1 MTTPVGIREDIAA
14 YSFDHIA
21 SAPDKWPSFW
31 SWISTSRRNAIEL
44 FPKSVYVQPRVD
56 HSVFGH
62 HLAVVSDPGT
72 IRHICGVA
80 SQKYRLSNLH
90 LRLLRPAFGNGLIV
104 AEGKSWTLQRRMAV
118 KLTRSPTETEKIV
131 LTTRRI
137 DDMVDNWVNQSSKS
151 DSALDLLEDVI
162 AVSLDLVALHAFSH
176 VEKVATDELL
186 QVIPKH
192 RRAME
197 KFDLFD
203 VTDTSPWFVSPKMRT
218 ARRIVHSLDPWINS
232 LIANNPL
239 AVAAGKLL
247 GKTGTEPRDFAVSIM
262 AGYESTTI
270 TILWLLGILASRPDL
285 VREIRAEP
293 SSSSGNI
300 FDKDLT
306 SSRCS
311 ILGKCVLET
320 LRLYPPLPLIYR
332 TAITDDS
339 TPVGSIRKG
348 TLVCMAPWIVQRH
361 ETLWE
366 QPSQFDWKRFDG
378 LSKIPDGYMPFG
390 LGARQCAGMHM
401 GLRLTETVVRRI
413 LERCTLSLFN
423 EHLPPPRMGLTLRPL
438 MPIRFN
444 IASRESAIKS
454 GTA

>member
-1 MTTPVGIREDIAA
+1 MITVSGAGQDTGTHN
-14 YSFDHIA
+14 YDHLA
-21 SAPDKWPSFW
+21 NAPDKWPSFW
-31 SWISTSRRNAIEL
+31 SWISTSRRNAIGL
-44 FPKSVYVQPRVD
+44 FPKSVYHQHRVD
-56 HSVFGH
+56 HSVLGQ
-62 HLAVVSDPGT
+62 HLAVVSHPET

-80 SQKYRLSNLH
+80 SHKYRLSNLH

-104 AEGKSWTLQRRMAV
+104 AEGKSWTVQRRLAV
-118 KLTRSPTETEKIV
+118 KLTRTPTAAEKIA

-137 DDMVDNWVNQSSKS
+137 DDMVDKWLEHSSQS
-151 DSALDLLEDVI
+151 DSARDLLQDVI

-176 VEKVATDELL
+176 AEKVSTDELL

-192 RRAME
+192 RQAME

-203 VTDTSPWFVSPKMRT
+203 VTDTNPLFVSPKMT
-218 ARRIVHSLDPWINS
+218 AARRIAHSLDPWINS

-239 AVAAGKLL
+239 ALAAGKLL
-247 GKTGTEPRDFAVSIM
+247 DKSGTPSRDFAVSIM

-270 TILWLLGILASRPDL
+270 TILWLLGILATRPQL
-285 VREIRAEP
+285 VRDILAETP
-293 SSSSGNI
+293 SSSGI
-300 FDKDLT
+300 LFDKDLT

-332 TAITDDS
+332 TAITDDD
-339 TPVGSIRKG
+339 TPVGSIRRG

-361 ETLWE
+361 ETFWE
-366 QPSQFDWKRFDG
+366 QPSQFNWKRFDS
-378 LSKIPDGYMPFG
+378 LSKIPESYMPFG
-390 LGARQCAGMHM
+390 LGSRQCAGMHM

-413 LERCTLSLFN
+413 LERCTLGLFDQQ
-423 EHLPPPRMGLTLRPL
+423 LPPPRMGLTLRPL
-438 MPIRFN
+438 TPIRFT
-444 IASRESAIKS
+444 ITSGESTPKT